1 MARSAK
7 RRRSWKTIVL
17 WTIVGLVVLFGA
29 IQLVPYGRGHDN
41 PPANNPFKWTDAS
54 AEAIAK
60 KSCYDCH
67 SNETD
72 WWWATNIA
80 PFSWLVQK
88 DVDGGRSRMNF
99 SDWQGGPDAAG
110 LQEAINEGM
119 PPFQYTLIH
128 PSAKLS
134 DAQKK
139 TLVAGYAASLSANQ
153 AGAPT
158 PSPSASP
165 SSTDATALIDARC
178 GSCHSAQIALDY
190 RASSAD
196 QASQLIDDMV
206 NRGASVTAAEK
217 QTLIQYFT
225 Q

>member
-1 MARSAK
+1 MAKSAK
-7 RRRSWKTIVL
+7 RRRSWKKIVL

-41 PPANNPFKWTDAS
+41 PPANNPFKWTDAN
-54 AEAIAK
+54 AQAIAK

-67 SNETD
+67 SNDTD

-88 DVDGGRSRMNF
+88 DVDGGRSRLDF
-99 SDWQGGPDAAG
+99 SDWQGSPDAAG
-110 LQEAINEGM
+110 LREAITEGM

-139 TLVAGYAASLSANQ
+139 TLAAGYAASISANQ
-153 AGAPT
+153 AST
-158 PSPSASP
+158 LSSSPSSSP
-165 SSTDATALIDARC
+165 SSTDATAVINARC
-178 GSCHSAQIALDY
+178 GGCHSAQSALDF
-190 RASSAD
+190 RASSVD
-196 QASQLIDDMV
+196 QAAQLIDDMV
-206 NRGASVTAAEK
+206 GRGASVTAAEK
-217 QTLIQYFT
+217 QTMIKYFT